1 MNEGGKGGSGVR
13 QGCVQGRAGEVGG
26 GKIGKENRLSP
37 VIRGGGIPLRRGVK
51 AGRVR
56 RGERRLKFIDK
67 KGRRERER
75 EEGET
80 MFGIKREET
89 IICID

>member
-1 MNEGGKGGSGVR
+1 MR
-13 QGCVQGRAGEVGG
+13 GE
-26 GKIGKENRLSP
+26 IGKENRLSP
-37 VIRGGGIPLRRGVK
+37 IIKGKGNPRPEGGVK

-75 EEGET
+75 GEGET
-80 MFGIKREET
+80 MFGIKREQT